1 MRRLACLMVLATVLG
16 GVFAAGPAS
25 AASRGFELF
34 NNSNT
39 DLVLFQAQQITESP
53 RCTTCEAETIA
64 MEFEGRPADGSTLK
78 AGRVDDWELK
88 YGFGFHWHVPQYAA
102 ELVYTIP
109 GAPDPTFVI
118 WKIYTYDT
126 ENESSCE
133 MSGTESVLQR
143 YNCVAEGLH
152 LELYDRPNERL
163 VAAPEPGTVAEFHRL
178 SKKDR
183 RAFALDFMPKHSVS
197 PCGGRSLTRKE
208 VLDVLPEI
216 VRYVRPGRDPADG
229 SYISPGTPIGE
240 GIGHILG
247 NIGC

>member
-1 MRRLACLMVLATVLG
+1 MRRLVGLMILATVLG

-25 AASRGFELF
+25 AASRGFELQ
-34 NNSNT
+34 NKSST
-39 DLVLFQAQQITESP
+39 DLVLIGAQVIVEAP
-53 RCTTCEAETIA
+53 RCTTCESEAIA

-78 AGRVDDWELK
+78 QGSVDDWELK

-102 ELVYTIP
+102 ELVYKIP
-109 GAPDPTFVI
+109 GAPDTTVAI

-133 MSGTESVLQR
+133 MFGTESVLQK
-143 YNCVAEGLH
+143 YNCVAQGLN
-152 LELYDRPNERL
+152 LEFYDRPNER
-163 VAAPEPGTVAEFHRL
+163 VASEPDPGTVAEFHRL
-178 SKKDR
+178 SKKER
-183 RAFALDFMPKHSVS
+183 RAFALDFMTKHSVS
-197 PCGGRSLTRKE
+197 PCGGESLTRKE

-229 SYISPGTPIGE
+229 SYILPGTPIGE

-247 NIGC
+247 NLGC